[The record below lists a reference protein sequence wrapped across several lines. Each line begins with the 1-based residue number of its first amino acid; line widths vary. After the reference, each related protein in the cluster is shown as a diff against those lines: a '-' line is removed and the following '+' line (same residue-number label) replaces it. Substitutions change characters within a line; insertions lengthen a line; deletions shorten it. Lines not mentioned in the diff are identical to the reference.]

1 MDIPVHAKGSSAR
14 SADAASERA
23 MARADLVIRR
33 TSSATVCFL
42 AAVAGVVSYGHMHML
57 ALRYGEQPWT
67 AALLP
72 LSVDGMIIAA
82 SLALL
87 SDSRHGR
94 RGGILPW
101 TLLVIASSASLAAN
115 VAVAHPMLISRIIS
129 AWPPFALIGAYEMLM
144 RQIRQSVAS
153 RQHTGPA
160 GAMPVPGQRSD
171 LPAPEGGASPAAGVV
186 PPERQL
192 AVAASG
198 KAWHGAGRLQRQ
210 AWQWALTHRLPDG
223 ELPTGEAIAGAF
235 QRSPRWGRL
244 VKSAGL
250 NGQYDHDAG
259 QRAA

>member
-1 MDIPVHAKGSSAR
+1 MDNPTHAPGSPASR
-14 SADAASERA
+14 ADAASEPA
-23 MARADLVIRR
+23 TARADLIIRR

-42 AAVAGVVSYGHMHML
+42 AAVAGVVSYGHMHAL

-87 SDSRHGR
+87 SDSRHGG
-94 RGGILPW
+94 RGGVLPW
-101 TLLVIASSASLAAN
+101 VLLVIASSASLAAN

-144 RQIRQSVAS
+144 RQIRQSVA
-153 RQHTGPA
+153 RRRHAGPA
-160 GAMPVPGQRSD
+160 DVMPVPGQHGD
-171 LPAPEGGASPAAGVV
+171 LPAPDGAGLAAGVL
-186 PPERQL
+186 PAARQL
-192 AVAASG
+192 SVAGSG
-198 KAWHGAGRLQRQ
+198 KARQGAGRLQRQ
-210 AWQWALTHRLPDG
+210 AWQWALTHRLPGG
-223 ELPTGEAIAGAF
+223 ELPTGEAIADAF
-235 QRSPRWGRL
+235 QRSARWGRL

>member
-1 MDIPVHAKGSSAR
+1 MDNPTRAPGPSVSRAE
-14 SADAASERA
+14 AASEPA
-23 MARADLVIRR
+23 TARADVVIRR

-42 AAVAGVVSYGHMHML
+42 AAVAGVVSYGHMHTL

-82 SLALL
+82 SLL

-153 RQHTGPA
+153 RQHADPA
-160 GAMPVPGQRSD
+160 AAMPVPGQHGD
-171 LPAPEGGASPAAGVV
+171 LPAPDGTAGPAAGVAPTV
-186 PPERQL
+186 RQFS
-192 AVAASG
+192 VAASG
-198 KAWHGAGRLQRQ
+198 
-210 AWQWALTHRLPDG
+210 
-223 ELPTGEAIAGAF
+223 
-235 QRSPRWGRL
+235 
-244 VKSAGL
+244 
-250 NGQYDHDAG
+250 
-259 QRAA
+259 